1 MGAPACVDPR
11 LASPLRWRSRREGR
25 LFLRRH
31 YGDGVSEVG
40 GVRGG
45 DRGFHVFTIGF
56 RNGDDGPPPP
66 SFLSISPDAVALL
79 PEKCRCLVTA
89 AALLA
94 AFLSALM
101 VAIDQRLPE
110 ARDRTVARWNVAEAE
125 ESAMVWT

>member
-1 MGAPACVDPR
+1 
-11 LASPLRWRSRREGR
+11 
-25 LFLRRH
+25 LRRH